1 METSSRFESA
11 ELPRKILVAGTV
23 FRDGKFLV
31 AHNVKYGLRIEPS
44 GGKWHG
50 EEEETLEE
58 AVVRE
63 MWEELRIR
71 VRVLRKIGVYQ
82 TEATQEGAFDVHTYL
97 CDITEGEPVASE
109 PGKIE
114 GFEWA
119 TPDELEANPHV
130 TPSLRATLQ
139 DLRRL
144 QEEGSQRP

>member
-1 METSSRFESA
+1 VEAPSRSGSA
-11 ELPRKILVAGTV
+11 ETPRKILVAGTV
-23 FRDGKFLV
+23 FRDGRFLV

-50 EEEETLEE
+50 AEAETLEE
-58 AVVRE
+58 AVARE

-71 VRVLRKIGVYQ
+71 VRVLGKIGVYQ
-82 TEATQEGAFDVHTYL
+82 TDVTKEGVFDVHTYL
-97 CDITEGEPVASE
+97 CEIVEGEPVASE

-130 TPSLRATLQ
+130 TPSLRATVP
-139 DLRRL
+139 DLRLIAAEAR
-144 QEEGSQRP
+144 